1 MKNNQNL
8 VSFSPKKGVYLYF
21 ADSNMTDI
29 IDIDIKPGIRSVVL
43 SGPNAERN
51 RLGRKVK
58 LRNIFK
64 QFPDVEELVIKEDI
78 ADIDISNFMFPNVRN
93 VDSES
98 LYFFSCQYLV
108 WSIGLNNVMKNTFCL
123 KPDEQV
129 QPLSGINTI
138 ADYAFE
144 GCQLTAFFNNDTSFN
159 TVQIIN
165 HHAFDGALFSG
176 IPSKNGFKMVGN
188 IVFGVVDDAEE
199 IEFPEDTKYVL
210 PADIDYK
217 NVKRAVIRNIKN
229 INRINK
235 LPETI
240 VIADTEFSKN
250 NMFEIYRYLNT
261 TNVSCIEASPSSGFV
276 SKDGILYSGDM
287 SCLILCPI
295 KKTGDII
302 VPEGVTCINDFA
314 FYGARIDSVTFPS
327 SLKNI
332 RKDAFRQSKIRRIDF
347 GSGIEKIGGYASNI
361 FADCHNLT
369 HVELPPQVTDI
380 GYSAFFNCSNLQSVT
395 MHEGISTIGRNAFAL
410 CEKLKSVTL
419 PKSIKHAGKLSFS
432 CVQELHTPHLFS
444 GLPYA
449 FLSAVSPYAFLSAVS
464 LSPVKK
470 LIVEDNEF
478 IVPASLSS
486 KALYTLNQQCSNGY
500 LCKSDLHNLYQGA
513 ISTELKQDT
522 ACHIYK
528 QNPGADAELEKYL
541 RRCAKQI
548 ALRYIKEDKDAELSE
563 LIGFKLLSKAAI
575 KQLLQAAN
583 EADKP
588 SIVAYL
594 LTQTQDKPSSKFTL

>member
-8 VSFSPKKGVYLYF
+8 VSFSPEKGVYLYF
-21 ADSNMTDI
+21 ADSKMTNI
-29 IDIDIKPGIRSVVL
+29 IDIDVEPGIRSIIL
-43 SGPNAERN
+43 SGPNAARN
-51 RLGRKVK
+51 RLSRKVK

-64 QFPDVEELVIKEDI
+64 QFPDVEELVIQEDI
-78 ADIDISNFMFPNVRN
+78 IDIDISNFMFPNVRN
-93 VDSES
+93 VASNNPCF
-98 LYFFSCQYLV
+98 LNCQYLV
-108 WSIGLNNVMKNTFCL
+108 RSIVVNKILKNVFCI
-123 KPDEQV
+123 KPDEQI
-129 QPLSGINTI
+129 QPLHDINI
-138 ADYAFE
+138 IDDYAFE
-144 GCQLTAFFNNDTSFN
+144 GCQLASFFNNDTSFN
-159 TVQIIN
+159 TIHTIN
-165 HHAFDGALFSG
+165 HHAFDGSSFFD
-176 IPSKNGFKMVGN
+176 IPSRNGLKRVGD
-188 IVFGVVDDAEE
+188 IVFGVDDDAEE
-199 IEFPEDTKYVL
+199 IEFPEGTKCVL
-210 PADIDYK
+210 PTDIDYK

-229 INRINK
+229 VNGINK

-250 NMFEIYRYLNT
+250 NMFGICRYLNT

-314 FYGARIDSVTFPS
+314 FYGTRIDSVTFPS

-332 RKDAFRQSKIRRIDF
+332 RNEAFRQSKIRKIDF

-369 HVELPPQVTDI
+369 HVEFPPQVTNI
-380 GYSAFFNCSNLQSVT
+380 GQGAFLNCTNLESVT
-395 MHEGISTIGRNAFAL
+395 MHERISTIGRRAFDW

-419 PKSIKHAGKLSFS
+419 PASIKYAGELSFS

-449 FLSAVSPYAFLSAVS
+449 FLSDISV
-464 LSPVKK
+464 SPVKN
-470 LIVEDNEF
+470 LIVGDNEF
-478 IVPASLSS
+478 IVPASLSY
-486 KALYTLNQQCSNGY
+486 KTLHTLNQQCSSGY
-500 LCKSDLHNLYQGA
+500 FCKSDLHDLYYGA

-522 ACHIYK
+522 AYYIYK
-528 QNPGADAELEKYL
+528 QSPGADAKLEKYL
-541 RRCAKQI
+541 RRYAKQI
-548 ALRYIKEDKDAELSE
+548 ALRYIKENKDDEFAEF
-563 LIGFKLLSKAAI
+563 IGFKLLSKAAI

>member
-8 VSFSPKKGVYLYF
+8 VSFSPKGGVYLYF
-21 ADSNMTDI
+21 ADSKMTDI
-29 IDIDIKPGIRSVVL
+29 IDIDVEPGIRSIVL
-43 SGPNAERN
+43 SGPNTNRN
-51 RLGRKVK
+51 RLSRKVK

-64 QFPDVEELVIKEDI
+64 QFPDVEELVIQEDI
-78 ADIDISNFMFPNVRN
+78 IDIDISNFIFPNVRN
-93 VDSES
+93 VDSKNPC
-98 LYFFSCQYLV
+98 FFSCQYLV
-108 WSIGLNNVMKNTFCL
+108 WSIGLNNVLKNVFCI
-123 KPDEQV
+123 KPDEPV
-129 QPLSGINTI
+129 QSLSDINTI

-188 IVFGVVDDAEE
+188 IVFGVDDDAEE

-210 PADIDYK
+210 PTDIDYK

-229 INRINK
+229 VNGINK

-240 VIADTEFSKN
+240 VIADDKFAKN
-250 NMFEIYRYLNT
+250 KMFEIYRYLNT
-261 TNVSCIEASPSSGFV
+261 TNVSCIEASKDSGFA
-276 SKDGILYSGDM
+276 SKDGILYSENM
-287 SCLILCPI
+287 KQLILCPAN
-295 KKTGDII
+295 KTGDVII
-302 VPEGVTCINDFA
+302 LEGVTCINDFA

-332 RKDAFRQSKIRRIDF
+332 RKDAFRQSKISKIDF
-347 GSGIEKIGGYASNI
+347 GSGIEKIGNNASNI
-361 FADCHNLT
+361 FADCQNLT
-369 HVELPPQVTDI
+369 HVEFPPQVTDI
-380 GYSAFFNCSNLQSVT
+380 GHSAFLNCRSLKSVT
-395 MHEGISTIGRNAFAL
+395 MHEGISTIGRRAFDL

-419 PKSIKHAGKLSFS
+419 PKSIKYAGELSFS
-432 CVQELHTPHLFS
+432 CIQELHTPHLFS

-449 FLSAVSPYAFLSAVS
+449 FLSDISV
-464 LSPVKK
+464 SPVKK
-470 LIVEDNEF
+470 LIVGDNEF
-478 IVPASLSS
+478 IVPAFLSY
-486 KALYTLNQQCSNGY
+486 KTLYTLNQQCSSGHF
-500 LCKSDLHNLYQGA
+500 CKSDLHDLYQGA
-513 ISTELKQDT
+513 INTEIKQDT
-522 ACHIYK
+522 AYHIYK

-541 RRCAKQI
+541 KRCAKQI
-548 ALRYIKEDKDAELSE
+548 ALRYIKEDNDAELSE
-563 LIGFKLLSKAAI
+563 FIGFKLLSKAAI

>member
-8 VSFSPKKGVYLYF
+8 VSFSPEKGVYLYF
-21 ADSNMTDI
+21 ADSKMTDI
-29 IDIDIKPGIRSVVL
+29 IDIDVEPGIRSIVL
-43 SGPNAERN
+43 SGPNANRN
-51 RLGRKVK
+51 RFSRNVK

-64 QFPDVEELVIKEDI
+64 QFPDVEELVIQEDI
-78 ADIDISNFMFPNVRN
+78 MDIDISNFMFPNVRN
-93 VDSES
+93 VDSNNP
-98 LYFFSCQYLV
+98 YFLSCQYLV
-108 WSIGLNNVMKNTFCL
+108 RLIAVNKILKNVFCI
-123 KPDEQV
+123 KPDEQI
-129 QPLSGINTI
+129 QPLYDINI
-138 ADYAFE
+138 IDDYAFE
-144 GCQLTAFFNNDTSFN
+144 GCQLASFFNNDTSFN
-159 TVQIIN
+159 TIHTID
-165 HHAFDGALFSG
+165 HHAFDGSSFFD
-176 IPSKNGFKMVGN
+176 IPSKNGLKRVGN
-188 IVFGVVDDAEE
+188 IVFGVDDDAEE
-199 IEFPEDTKYVL
+199 IEFPEDTKCVL

-229 INRINK
+229 VNGINK

-240 VIADTEFSKN
+240 VVADTEFSKN
-250 NMFEIYRYLNT
+250 NMFGIYRHLNT
-261 TNVSCIEASPSSGFV
+261 TNVSCIEASPSSGFA

-314 FYGARIDSVTFPS
+314 FYGTRIDSVTFPS
-327 SLKNI
+327 SLKSI
-332 RKDAFRQSKIRRIDF
+332 RKEAFRQSKIRKIDF
-347 GSGIEKIGGYASNI
+347 GPGIEKIGGYASNI

-369 HVELPPQVTDI
+369 HVEFPPQVTDI
-380 GYSAFFNCSNLQSVT
+380 GHSAFFNCSSLKSVT
-395 MHEGISTIGRNAFAL
+395 MHEGISTIGRRAFAW
-410 CEKLKSVTL
+410 CKKLKSVTL
-419 PKSIKHAGKLSFS
+419 PKSIKYAGELSFS

-449 FLSAVSPYAFLSAVS
+449 FLSAIS

-470 LIVEDNEF
+470 LIVEGNEF
-478 IVPASLSS
+478 FVPASLSS

-500 LCKSDLHNLYQGA
+500 LCKPDLHDLYQCA

-522 ACHIYK
+522 AYYIYK
-528 QNPGADAELEKYL
+528 QSPVADAKLEKYL

-548 ALRYIKEDKDAELSE
+548 ALRYIKENKDDEFAEF
-563 LIGFKLLSKAAI
+563 IGFKLLSKAAI
-575 KQLLQAAN
+575 KQLLQVAN

>member
-1 MKNNQNL
+1 MKNSQNL
-8 VSFSPKKGVYLYF
+8 VSYSPVKGVYLYF
-21 ADSNMTDI
+21 ADSMMTDI
-29 IDIDIKPGIRSVVL
+29 VDIDVESGIRSIVL

-51 RLGRKVK
+51 RLSRRIK

-78 ADIDISNFMFPNVRN
+78 VDIDISNFMFPNVRN
-93 VDSES
+93 VDSENP
-98 LYFFSCQYLV
+98 YFFSCQYLI
-108 WSIGLNNVMKNTFCL
+108 WSIGLYNVLKNTFCI
-123 KPDEQV
+123 KPDEEV
-129 QPLSGINTI
+129 QPLPDINTI

-144 GCQLTAFFNNDTSFN
+144 GCQLTSFFNNDTSFN

-165 HHAFDGALFSG
+165 HHAFDWALFSG
-176 IPSKNGFKMVGN
+176 ITSKNGFKIVGN
-188 IVFGVVDDAEE
+188 IVFGVDDNAEE
-199 IEFPEDTKYVL
+199 VEFPEDIKYVL
-210 PADIDYK
+210 PTDIDYK

-229 INRINK
+229 INGINK

-240 VIADTEFSKN
+240 VIADAKFAKN
-250 NMFEIYRYLNT
+250 EMFEVYKYLNT
-261 TNVSCIEASPSSGFV
+261 TNVSCIEASKDSGFA
-276 SKDGILYSGDM
+276 SKDGILYSKSMKG
-287 SCLILCPI
+287 LVLCPV
-295 KKTGDII
+295 KKTGDIAI
-302 VPEGVTCINDFA
+302 PEGVTYINDCA

-332 RKDAFRQSKIRRIDF
+332 RKCAFLQSKIRKIDF
-347 GSGIEKIGGYASNI
+347 GAGIEQIGSSASCI

-369 HVELPPQVTDI
+369 HVEFPPQVIYI
-380 GYSAFFNCSNLQSVT
+380 GHSAFLNCSNLEFVT
-395 MHEGISTIGRNAFAL
+395 MHEGISTIERRAFDL

-419 PKSIKHAGKLSFS
+419 PKSIKYAGELSFS

-449 FLSAVSPYAFLSAVS
+449 FLSDIN

-470 LIVEDNEF
+470 LVVEENEF
-478 IVPASLSS
+478 FVPASLSS
-486 KALYTLNQQCSNGY
+486 KALYTLNQQCRNGY
-500 LCKSDLHNLYQGA
+500 LCKSDLHDLYQGA
-513 ISTELKQDT
+513 ITTELKQDT
-522 ACHIYK
+522 AYHIYK

-575 KQLLQAAN
+575 KQLLQEAN
-583 EADKP
+583 EANKP
-588 SIVAYL
+588 SIAAYL

>member
-21 ADSNMTDI
+21 ADSKMTDI
-29 IDIDIKPGIRSVVL
+29 IDIDVEPGIRSIVL
-43 SGPNAERN
+43 SGPNANRN
-51 RLGRKVK
+51 RLSRNVK

-64 QFPDVEELVIKEDI
+64 QFPDVEELVIQEDI
-78 ADIDISNFMFPNVRN
+78 MDIDISNFMFPNVRN
-93 VDSES
+93 VDSNNP
-98 LYFFSCQYLV
+98 YFLSCQYLV
-108 WSIGLNNVMKNTFCL
+108 RLIVVNKILKNVFCI
-123 KPDEQV
+123 KPDEQI
-129 QPLSGINTI
+129 QPLYDINI
-138 ADYAFE
+138 IDDYAFE
-144 GCQLTAFFNNDTSFN
+144 GCQLASFFNNDTSFN

-188 IVFGVVDDAEE
+188 IVFGVDDDAEE

-210 PADIDYK
+210 PTDIDYK

-229 INRINK
+229 VNGINK

-240 VIADTEFSKN
+240 VIADDKFAKN
-250 NMFEIYRYLNT
+250 KMFEIYRYLNT
-261 TNVSCIEASPSSGFV
+261 TNVSCIEASKDSGFA
-276 SKDGILYSGDM
+276 SKDGILYSENM
-287 SCLILCPI
+287 KQLILCPAN
-295 KKTGDII
+295 KTGDVII
-302 VPEGVTCINDFA
+302 LEGVTCINDFA

-332 RKDAFRQSKIRRIDF
+332 RKDAFRQSKISKIDF
-347 GSGIEKIGGYASNI
+347 GSGIEKIGNNASNI
-361 FADCHNLT
+361 FADCQNLT
-369 HVELPPQVTDI
+369 HVEFPPQVTDI
-380 GYSAFFNCSNLQSVT
+380 GHSAFLNCRSLKSVT
-395 MHEGISTIGRNAFAL
+395 MHEGISTIGRRAFDL

-419 PKSIKHAGKLSFS
+419 PKSIKYAGELSFS
-432 CVQELHTPHLFS
+432 CIQELHTPHLFS

-449 FLSAVSPYAFLSAVS
+449 FLSDISV
-464 LSPVKK
+464 SPVKK
-470 LIVEDNEF
+470 LIVGDNEF
-478 IVPASLSS
+478 IVPAFLSY
-486 KALYTLNQQCSNGY
+486 KTLYTLNQQCSNGHF
-500 LCKSDLHNLYQGA
+500 CKSDLHDLYQGA
-513 ISTELKQDT
+513 INTEIKQDT
-522 ACHIYK
+522 AYHIYK

-541 RRCAKQI
+541 KRCAKQI
-548 ALRYIKEDKDAELSE
+548 ALRYIKEDNDAELSE
-563 LIGFKLLSKAAI
+563 FIGFKLLSKAAI

>member
-8 VSFSPKKGVYLYF
+8 VSFSPKKGVHLYF
-21 ADSNMTDI
+21 ADSTMTDI
-29 IDIDIKPGIRSVVL
+29 IDIDVEPGIRSIVL
-43 SGPNAERN
+43 SGPNANRN
-51 RLGRKVK
+51 RLSRNIK

-64 QFPDVEELVIKEDI
+64 QFPDVEELVIQEDI
-78 ADIDISNFMFPNVRN
+78 MDIDISNFMFPNVRN
-93 VDSES
+93 VDSENP
-98 LYFFSCQYLV
+98 YFFNCQYLV
-108 WSIGLNNVMKNTFCL
+108 RSIVVNNILKNAFCI
-123 KPDEQV
+123 KPDEQI
-129 QPLSGINTI
+129 QPLYDINTI
-138 ADYAFE
+138 DDYAFE
-144 GCQLTAFFNNDTSFN
+144 GCQLAPFFNNDTSFN

-176 IPSKNGFKMVGN
+176 IPLKNGFKMVGN
-188 IVFGVVDDAEE
+188 IVFGVDDDAEE
-199 IEFPEDTKYVL
+199 IEFPEDTKCVL

-229 INRINK
+229 VNGINK
-235 LPETI
+235 FPETI

-250 NMFEIYRYLNT
+250 NMFEKIYRYLNT
-261 TNVSCIEASPSSGFV
+261 TNVSCIEVSQSSGFV

-295 KKTGDII
+295 NKTGDII

-332 RKDAFRQSKIRRIDF
+332 RKDAFRNSKIRKIDF
-347 GSGIEKIGGYASNI
+347 GSGIKKIGNNASNI
-361 FADCHNLT
+361 FADCQNLT
-369 HVELPPQVTDI
+369 HVEFPPQVTDI
-380 GYSAFFNCSNLQSVT
+380 GHSAFFNCSNLESVT
-395 MHEGISTIGRNAFAL
+395 MHEGILTIGRNAFAW

-419 PKSIKHAGKLSFS
+419 PKSIKYAGELSFS

-449 FLSAVSPYAFLSAVS
+449 FLSAVS

-470 LIVEDNEF
+470 LIIEENEF

-486 KALYTLNQQCSNGY
+486 KTLYMLNQQCSSGY
-500 LCKSDLHNLYQGA
+500 FCKSDLHDLYHGA

-522 ACHIYK
+522 AYYIYK
-528 QNPGADAELEKYL
+528 QSPGADAKLEKYL
-541 RRCAKQI
+541 KRCAKQI
-548 ALRYIKEDKDAELSE
+548 ALRYIKENKDDEFAEF
-563 LIGFKLLSKAAI
+563 IGFKLLSKAAI
-575 KQLLQAAN
+575 NQLLQAAN
-583 EADKP
+583 VADKP

>member
-29 IDIDIKPGIRSVVL
+29 IDIDVEPGIRSIVL
-43 SGPNAERN
+43 SGPNANRN
-51 RLGRKVK
+51 RLSRNVK

-64 QFPDVEELVIKEDI
+64 QFPDVEELVIQEDI
-78 ADIDISNFMFPNVRN
+78 MDIDISNFMFPNVRN
-93 VDSES
+93 VDSENP
-98 LYFFSCQYLV
+98 YFFNCQYLV
-108 WSIGLNNVMKNTFCL
+108 RSIGLNTVLMNAFCI

-129 QPLSGINTI
+129 QPLPDINTI

-176 IPSKNGFKMVGN
+176 IPSKNDFKMIGN
-188 IVFGVVDDAEE
+188 IVFGVDDDAEK

-210 PADIDYK
+210 PTDIDYK

-229 INRINK
+229 VNGINK

-240 VIADTEFSKN
+240 VIADDKFAKN
-250 NMFEIYRYLNT
+250 KMFEIYRYLNT
-261 TNVSCIEASPSSGFV
+261 TNVSCIEASKDSGFA
-276 SKDGILYSGDM
+276 SKDGILYSENM
-287 SCLILCPI
+287 KQLILCPAN
-295 KKTGDII
+295 KTGDVII
-302 VPEGVTCINDFA
+302 PEGVTCINDFA

-332 RKDAFRQSKIRRIDF
+332 RKDAFRQSKIRKIDF

-369 HVELPPQVTDI
+369 HVEFPPQVTDI
-380 GYSAFFNCSNLQSVT
+380 GHSAFLNCTNLESVT
-395 MHEGISTIGRNAFAL
+395 MHEGISTIGRRAFDW

-419 PKSIKHAGKLSFS
+419 PKSIKYAGELSFS

-449 FLSAVSPYAFLSAVS
+449 FLSDISV
-464 LSPVKK
+464 SPVKK
-470 LIVEDNEF
+470 LIIEENEF
-478 IVPASLSS
+478 IVPAFLSY
-486 KALYTLNQQCSNGY
+486 KTLYTLNQQCSNGHF
-500 LCKSDLHNLYQGA
+500 CKSDLHDLYQGA
-513 ISTELKQDT
+513 INTEIKQDT
-522 ACHIYK
+522 AYHIYK

-541 RRCAKQI
+541 KRCAKQI
-548 ALRYIKEDKDAELSE
+548 ALRYIKEDNDAELSE
-563 LIGFKLLSKAAI
+563 FIGFKLLSKAAI
-575 KQLLQAAN
+575 NQLLQAAN
-583 EADKP
+583 EADKS

>member
-29 IDIDIKPGIRSVVL
+29 IDIDVEPGIRSIVL
-43 SGPNAERN
+43 SGPNANRN
-51 RLGRKVK
+51 RLSRNVK

-64 QFPDVEELVIKEDI
+64 QFPDVEELVIQEDI
-78 ADIDISNFMFPNVRN
+78 MDIDISNFMFPNVRN
-93 VDSES
+93 VDSENP
-98 LYFFSCQYLV
+98 YFFNCQYLV
-108 WSIGLNNVMKNTFCL
+108 RSIGLNTVLMNAFCI

-129 QPLSGINTI
+129 QPLPDINTI

-176 IPSKNGFKMVGN
+176 IPSKNGFKMIGN
-188 IVFGVVDDAEE
+188 IVFGVDDDAEK

-210 PADIDYK
+210 PTDIDYK

-229 INRINK
+229 VNGINK

-240 VIADTEFSKN
+240 VIADDKFAKN
-250 NMFEIYRYLNT
+250 KMFEIYRYLNT
-261 TNVSCIEASPSSGFV
+261 TNVSCIETSKDSGFA
-276 SKDGILYSGDM
+276 SKDGILYSENM
-287 SCLILCPI
+287 KQLILCPAN
-295 KKTGDII
+295 KTGDVII
-302 VPEGVTCINDFA
+302 PEGVTCINDFA

-332 RKDAFRQSKIRRIDF
+332 RKDAFRQSKIRKIDF

-369 HVELPPQVTDI
+369 HVEFPPQVTDI
-380 GYSAFFNCSNLQSVT
+380 GKGAFLNCTNLESVT
-395 MHEGISTIGRNAFAL
+395 MHEGISTIGRRAFDL

-419 PKSIKHAGKLSFS
+419 PKSIKYAGELSFS
-432 CVQELHTPHLFS
+432 CIQELHTPHLFS

-449 FLSAVSPYAFLSAVS
+449 FLSDISV
-464 LSPVKK
+464 SPVKK
-470 LIVEDNEF
+470 LIVGDNEF
-478 IVPASLSS
+478 IVPAFLSY
-486 KALYTLNQQCSNGY
+486 KTLYTLNQQCSNGHF
-500 LCKSDLHNLYQGA
+500 CKSDLHDLYQGA
-513 ISTELKQDT
+513 INTEIKQDT
-522 ACHIYK
+522 AYHIYK

-541 RRCAKQI
+541 KRCAKQI

-563 LIGFKLLSKAAI
+563 LIGFKLLSKAAT
-575 KQLLQAAN
+575 KQLLKAAN

-588 SIVAYL
+588 TIVAYL

>member
-8 VSFSPKKGVYLYF
+8 ASFSPEKGVYLYF
-21 ADSNMTDI
+21 ADSKMTDI
-29 IDIDIKPGIRSVVL
+29 IDIDVEPGIRSIAL
-43 SGPNAERN
+43 SGPNANRN
-51 RLGRKVK
+51 RLSRNVK

-64 QFPDVEELVIKEDI
+64 QFPDVEELVIQEDI
-78 ADIDISNFMFPNVRN
+78 MDIDISNFMFPNVRN
-93 VDSES
+93 VDSNNP
-98 LYFFSCQYLV
+98 YFLSCQYLV
-108 WSIGLNNVMKNTFCL
+108 RSIVVNKILKNVFCI
-123 KPDEQV
+123 KPDEQIL
-129 QPLSGINTI
+129 PLYDINI
-138 ADYAFE
+138 IDDYAFE
-144 GCQLTAFFNNDTSFN
+144 GCQLASFFNNDTSFN
-159 TVQIIN
+159 TTHTIN
-165 HHAFDGALFSG
+165 HHAFDGSSFFY
-176 IPSKNGFKMVGN
+176 IPSKNGLKRVGN
-188 IVFGVVDDAEE
+188 IVFGVDDDAEE
-199 IEFPEDTKYVL
+199 VEFPEGPKCVL
-210 PADIDYK
+210 PTDIDYK

-229 INRINK
+229 VNGINK

-250 NMFEIYRYLNT
+250 NMFGIYRYLNT
-261 TNVSCIEASPSSGFV
+261 TNVSCIEASPSSGFA

-314 FYGARIDSVTFPS
+314 FYGTRIDSVTFPS

-332 RKDAFRQSKIRRIDF
+332 RKEAFRQSKIRKIDF
-347 GSGIEKIGGYASNI
+347 GPGIEKIGGYASNI

-369 HVELPPQVTDI
+369 HVEFPPQVTDI
-380 GYSAFFNCSNLQSVT
+380 GHSAFFNCRSLKSVT
-395 MHEGISTIGRNAFAL
+395 MHEGISTIGRRTFAW
-410 CEKLKSVTL
+410 CEKLKNVTL
-419 PKSIKHAGKLSFS
+419 PKSIKYAGELSFS

-449 FLSAVSPYAFLSAVS
+449 FLSDISV
-464 LSPVKK
+464 SPVKK
-470 LIVEDNEF
+470 LIVGDNEF
-478 IVPASLSS
+478 IVPASLSY
-486 KALYTLNQQCSNGY
+486 KTLHTLNQQCSSGY
-500 LCKSDLHNLYQGA
+500 FCKSDLHDLYYGA

-522 ACHIYK
+522 AYYICK
-528 QNPGADAELEKYL
+528 QSPGADAKLEKYL

-548 ALRYIKEDKDAELSE
+548 ALRYIKENKDDEFAEF
-563 LIGFKLLSKAAI
+563 IGFKLLSKAAI

-594 LTQTQDKPSSKFTL
+594 LMQTQDKPSSKFTL